1 MISVLRELLIN
12 NRHVKRRDNVVAVK
26 PIYVPESLI
35 EQNYTVVHWNS
46 YITLVCCCFEFF
58 VFVAI
63 MHWMDLAVCVMN
75 DKLFFLLLYT
85 YLYRVSENNVYI
97 R

>member
-35 EQNYTVVHWNS
+35 EQNFCSDYALDGFSRLCN
-46 YITLVCCCFEFF
+46 E
-58 VFVAI
+58 
-63 MHWMDLAVCVMN
+63 
-75 DKLFFLLLYT
+75 
-85 YLYRVSENNVYI
+85 
-97 R
+97 